1 MQLLFLISVG
11 VLFGYVACDAECY
24 QREAKE
30 CSKSLVSEIGSDLDR
45 NLCNFQRKLF
55 TCLKEVARE
64 CEMSFEPEL
73 RAVEFLSKQLCD
85 TGSKLHQQYEEHK
98 DCLIKSATNS
108 KCSESIVN
116 VFKDKTTEREL
127 VIAQAEVCKQLDTF
141 SNCIAVD
148 VKKVCGSNAEAFYNF
163 VQGPSIRL
171 QRKLCDEVI
180 IPLSEKGEGSLHMDA
195 PTVFR
200 SLGLF

>member
-30 CSKSLVSEIGSDLDR
+30 CSKSLISEIGSDLDS

-55 TCLKEVARE
+55 TCLKEAARE
-64 CEMSFEPEL
+64 CEMSFVPEL
-73 RAVEFLSKQLCD
+73 RAVEFLSKQMCD
-85 TGSKLHQQYEEHK
+85 TGSKLHKKYEEHK
-98 DCLIKSATNS
+98 DCIVKSASGS

-116 VFKDKTTEREL
+116 IFKDKTTEREL
-127 VIAQAEVCKQLDTF
+127 MIAQAEMCKHLDSF
-141 SNCIAVD
+141 SNCLAED
-148 VKKVCGSNAEAFYNF
+148 VKKTCSSDAEAFYLF
-163 VQGPSIRL
+163 IQGPSNRL

-180 IPLSEKGEGSLHMDA
+180 IPLSEKGKGPLLMDA
-195 PTVFR
+195 PTVF
-200 SLGLF
+200 SSMGLF